1 MLYIYYQF
9 MKLVLW
15 VKKVVWD
22 VLIQLEITV
31 RWAVAVIL
39 MTAAAKIFVWMSNR
53 MVQRE
58 KDYNETRD
66 DAASEDTEK
75 SDKPVFVDESG
86 YPDLDVL
93 EEYGTVAK
101 CNSPR

>member
-1 MLYIYYQF
+1 MSGRRVIRKSQ
-9 MKLVLW
+9 V
-15 VKKVVWD
+15 
-22 VLIQLEITV
+22 ILEITV
-31 RWAVAVIL
+31 SLAVAVIL

-93 EEYGTVAK
+93 E
-101 CNSPR
+101 

>member
-1 MLYIYYQF
+1 MSGRRVIRKSQ
-9 MKLVLW
+9 V
-15 VKKVVWD
+15 
-22 VLIQLEITV
+22 ILEITV
-31 RWAVAVIL
+31 SLAVAVIL

-53 MVQRE
+53 MAQRE

-93 EEYGTVAK
+93 E
-101 CNSPR
+101 